1 MHFAF
6 IGAGNMAEAIARAV
20 VKNELSAPAKII
32 VCDPA
37 AERRQIFAALGIQT
51 ATDNLS
57 ALSAPVIV
65 LAVKPQ
71 QMDAALTALASDNR
85 VADARV
91 ADACIAE
98 KLFISIMAGVSTATL
113 EKRLAGRVMRVMPNL
128 PIVGGAGMSA
138 VARGARATAA
148 DEELTLRIFRAGGE
162 AIALAEKHFDAV
174 TAVSGSGPAYVF
186 WLTEMMQTAAQKL
199 GLPDDAAALL
209 ARQTVVGAAKI
220 LSTTDLPPSVW
231 RERVTSQGGTTAA
244 ALNYLAANQT
254 GDAVV
259 AAIAA
264 AAKRSAELGKSN

>member
-20 VKNELSAPAKII
+20 VKNELSAPAEII

-85 VADARV
+85 V
-91 ADACIAE
+91 AE

-148 DEELTLRIFRAGGE
+148 DEELTLKIFRAGGE

-220 LSTTDLPPSVW
+220 ISTTDLPPSVW

-264 AAKRSAELGKSN
+264 AAMRSAELGKSN